1 MGRKQTADG
10 KRLLSPSRLPLRA
23 HWERER
29 RLGTRQHLNDMGT
42 RLSQPNRSID
52 PDRLSCL
59 ESFPTQKLLIF
70 LNFVSLYKCL
80 KSVTKNNWK
89 YNLVP
94 RAFPLVGKQR
104 TTRAEI
110 YTNTHMPQFFQSM
123 LLNSKFLHK
132 KVRFKW
138 TFVLSDQQKNKGDS
152 RANLLFL
159 T

>member
-1 MGRKQTADG
+1 MSG
-10 KRLLSPSRLPLRA
+10 KFSHSKA
-23 HWERER
+23 
-29 RLGTRQHLNDMGT
+29 TD
-42 RLSQPNRSID
+42 
-52 PDRLSCL
+52 
-59 ESFPTQKLLIF
+59 F

-94 RAFPLVGKQR
+94 WAFPLVGTQR

-138 TFVLSDQQKNKGDS
+138 TFVSSDQQKNKGDS